1 MMIAPVKSPIKPEK
15 MKPPITPMNIT
26 SMGTGASLPSKIGL
40 RTLSENPANKSSIV
54 HVIAAVVSFVE
65 NI

>member
-15 MKPPITPMNIT
+15 MKPPITPMKIT
-26 SMGTGASLPSKIGL
+26 SIGTGASLPSNIGL
-40 RTLSENPANKSSIV
+40 RILSDKPANKSNMV
-54 HVIAAVVSFVE
+54 HIMADVVSLTE